1 MVTKNALEKG
11 NKVGTI
17 FMDLSKAFDTF
28 NHNLL
33 LAKLNAYGF
42 SFNEIKLVQIYLLER
57 FRRVNI
63 INNLG
68 EWCVILLGVPQW
80 SVLDLHLFKI
90 FINNIFY
97 FIQEAFICNFADD
110 NSL

>member
-42 SFNEIKLVQIYLLER
+42 SFNEIKLVQIYFLER